1 MNQDRP
7 ALCQGCQDYCG
18 LGRPGDRIVCGIHPY
33 GWSDGGSCPDWR
45 GKGTA
50 PEEESITD
58 EVARQVGYSIFST
71 IQEQAFAAPENAV
84 EPSFLTQEQRE
95 VMLFVGNGVLTDLT
109 TVMRDRLSRRI
120 EEAIFG
126 MVQEL
131 TEGGSIARAAE
142 PLCPQSVCPVC
153 YHELSEYCSLNCQ
166 EPVEPSAYRDF
177 V

>member
-58 EVARQVGYSIFST
+58 EVARQ
-71 IQEQAFAAPENAV
+71 
-84 EPSFLTQEQRE
+84 
-95 VMLFVGNGVLTDLT
+95 M
-109 TVMRDRLSRRI
+109 

-126 MVQEL
+126 TFREPTKGISL
-131 TEGGSIARAAE
+131 ARPVK

-166 EPVEPSAYRDF
+166 EPVEPSTYRDF